1 MSSSENIFLKPAP
14 FKNGHYSA
22 GRDIHTQTQFCR
34 EVVGQVDKGHMKI
47 NSCTFEISSLES
59 NFFTGSV
66 SLQCFPSSNWKSFL
80 YNKLRVPCL
89 NLIIWR
95 LKWEL
100 LDLSILWQIRLKLEC
115 TLNNK
120 KTWFFILVFELHSVH
135 DI

>member
-22 GRDIHTQTQFCR
+22 GRDLHTQTQFCR

-66 SLQCFPSSNWKSFL
+66 SLQCFPSSNWKNL
-80 YNKLRVPCL
+80 LHNKLRVPCL

>member
-22 GRDIHTQTQFCR
+22 GRDLHTQTQFCR

-59 NFFTGSV
+59 NFLTGSV
-66 SLQCFPSSNWKSFL
+66 SLQCFPSSNWKNL
-80 YNKLRVPCL
+80 LHNKLRVPCL

-95 LKWEL
+95 FKWEL
-100 LDLSILWQIRLKLEC
+100 LDLTILWQIRLKLDC